1 MGRLYISEEHTSH
14 KNIYS
19 IARSPQ
25 NSEFRGVKMPPR
37 SRGRADKSRYWSN
50 VLIWKAVLSSAS
62 VKDRRQGLVDKQCD
76 QNTDH
81 ALDESEGHIEDQES
95 LRNGLHCRKNYLI
108 HTKDRFL
115 RHEVVVEGIDDK
127 QVGREG
133 DQCHYC
139 CTDKGSCNC

>member
-1 MGRLYISEEHTSH
+1 MGRLYIFEEHTSH

-81 ALDESEGHIEDQES
+81 ALDEILGTIA
-95 LRNGLHCRKNYLI
+95 G
-108 HTKDRFL
+108 
-115 RHEVVVEGIDDK
+115 DDTIML
-127 QVGREG
+127 VIREG
-133 DQCHYC
+133 
-139 CTDKGSCNC
+139 CTRAGVKNALSLIIPNIQ